1 MLIIKSKIIKERGAF
16 KDIYNSYK
24 VVIVKT

>member
-1 MLIIKSKIIKERGAF
+1 MLIIKSKTIREGGAF